1 MATERGDKSRR
12 EEFRQVAR
20 LPVDGI
26 RSDARGEVNNHVE
39 LETRCLQLYTGN
51 LQVTFLAPP
60 LPSYVFGASPAKL
73 RFENL

>member
-26 RSDARGEVNNHVE
+26 RSDARGDEMKSEDLHH
-39 LETRCLQLYTGN
+39 
-51 LQVTFLAPP
+51 
-60 LPSYVFGASPAKL
+60 
-73 RFENL
+73 